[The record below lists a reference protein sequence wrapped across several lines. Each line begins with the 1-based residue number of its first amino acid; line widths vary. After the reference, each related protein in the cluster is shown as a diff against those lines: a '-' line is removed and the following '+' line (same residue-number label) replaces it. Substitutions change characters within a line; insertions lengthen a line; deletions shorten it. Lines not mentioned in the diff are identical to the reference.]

1 MSADICLTFIFA
13 KFAQQARRP
22 LEGLWGKGCV
32 LRQRPVSDQIHHLR
46 SDTVPKPPFRNSRT
60 RTRVPS
66 SCPFAYTFL
75 PEAEVEISELSVMGA
90 RLEVITG
97 ALRGETFHLT
107 DEFSLGQHA
116 SNTVSIPDPS
126 IAERHCLIRKEVGQ
140 FRLLALTGGGVL
152 VNGTPVESH
161 ILQHGDQIHI
171 GEAGFLVVLSDDQL
185 SDNLPSVDHSD
196 SLRVR
201 DQRLRAASTL
211 ILQRREIL
219 ALEANS
225 TLPTMTGW
233 NSLLQICRTIGS
245 ICDLEELE
253 KRVLALIAEV
263 VPAERGAMLLTGDR
277 GEFLAVTGWDL
288 RSRVEREVEVSRQVI
303 DQVLRDGV
311 AVLSND
317 LAGTGTISG
326 NGEAGSQVRALLA
339 VPLEVFDRVRGV
351 IYLDTCDAAARFNL
365 DQLRLLAAIG
375 TVAALGLE
383 SARRVHWLEA
393 ENRRLQ
399 AEVNIEHDMVGSSA
413 CIREVHKF
421 IAKVGPIDSTVLIH
435 GESGTGKE
443 LVARAIHRNSPRS
456 AKSFVAINCAA
467 LPESLLESELFGYE
481 KGAFTGATAQKKGKF
496 EVAESGTLFL
506 DEIAELAPLL
516 QAKLL
521 RVLQERELEHLGGT
535 RPIPVNVRLVAATNK
550 DLAQAAKAGTFRTDL
565 YYRLNVVSINMPPL
579 RERREDIP
587 LLADHFLGKFSAKV
601 GRYIQGFSPEAR
613 SRLRGHDWPGNVRE
627 LQNAIEHAVVLGTS
641 ELIMPEDLPEPVLEK
656 SGAVGLGRYH
666 EAVAEAKRTIIM
678 KALQQSGGNYT
689 HAAKALGVQPTY
701 LHRLLRN
708 LGIK

>member
-1 MSADICLTFIFA
+1 
-13 KFAQQARRP
+13 
-22 LEGLWGKGCV
+22 
-32 LRQRPVSDQIHHLR
+32 
-46 SDTVPKPPFRNSRT
+46 
-60 RTRVPS
+60 
-66 SCPFAYTFL
+66 
-75 PEAEVEISELSVMGA
+75 MGA

-107 DEFSLGQHA
+107 DEFSLGQQA

-126 IAERHCLIRKEVGQ
+126 VAERHCVIRKQDGQ
-140 FRLLALTGGGVL
+140 FRLQALADGGVL
-152 VNGTPVESH
+152 VNGIPVESH
-161 ILQHGDQIHI
+161 ILQHGDQIHV
-171 GEAGFLVVLSDDQL
+171 GEAGFLVILSDDLL

-196 SLRVR
+196 SVR
-201 DQRLRAASTL
+201 LKDQQLRAASTL
-211 ILQRREIL
+211 ILPRSEVL
-219 ALEANS
+219 ALEDKGD
-225 TLPTMTGW
+225 LPAMPGW
-233 NSLLQICRTIGS
+233 NSLLQICRTIS
-245 ICDLEELE
+245 SVRDLEELE

-288 RSRVEREVEVSRQVI
+288 RSGVQREVEVSRQVI
-303 DQVLRDGV
+303 DRVLRDGV

-317 LAGTGTISG
+317 LAGTGTTSG
-326 NGEAGSQVRALLA
+326 NGEAGSQLRALLA

-351 IYLDTCDAAARFNL
+351 IYLDTCDAAARFNS

-383 SARRVHWLEA
+383 SARRVQWLEA

-399 AEVNIEHDMVGSSA
+399 AEVTIEHDMVGNSA

-421 IAKVGPIDSTVLIH
+421 IARVGPIDSTVLIH

-443 LVARAIHRNSPRS
+443 LVARAIHRNSPRC

-496 EVAESGTLFL
+496 EVAEGGTLFL

-550 DLAQAAKAGTFRTDL
+550 DLAQSAKAGTFRTDL
-565 YYRLNVVSINMPPL
+565 YYRLNVVSINTPPL

-666 EAVAEAKRTIIM
+666 EAVAEAKRTIIV